1 MMKLTVVQVDLRG
14 RRVLLRAD
22 LNVPLAG
29 DEITDDARIRAIVP
43 TIECCLRNGAS
54 VVLASHL
61 GRPKGREARYSLKPV
76 AFRLQELLEQPV
88 ALAPDCVGPVTEKLA
103 RALRPGQCLLLENL
117 RFHAEEEANDP
128 AFAQALAR
136 LADCYVNDAFSVSHR
151 THASVVAITRYLQP
165 AAAGLIM
172 QRELVV
178 LDRILGQPRR
188 PLVLILG
195 GARMSDKLGIV
206 RNLVPQVDRMLIG
219 GAMAFTFLRARG
231 SEVGRSPV
239 EWDLVPTAKEILED
253 AAARGIQIL
262 LPEDFVA
269 AVYPEDRHWIR
280 PVLADHMPA
289 ALSGFDIG
297 PATVTRFRR
306 ALQDTGTVVWN
317 GPMGVVEQAPFAS
330 GSEEVAK
337 AVAHARGL
345 TVAAG
350 GDTVAAVRRAGVADK
365 IGHLSLSGTAFLNAL
380 EGQPLPGVAA
390 LSGVTSHSVPMS
402 R

>member
-1 MMKLTVVQVDLRG
+1 MMKLTIVQVDLRG

-22 LNVPLAG
+22 FNVPLAG
-29 DEITDDARIRAIVP
+29 DEITDDARIRAVVP

-88 ALAPDCVGPVTEKLA
+88 PLASDCVGPVTEKLA
-103 RALRPGQCLLLENL
+103 RSLKPGQCLLLENL
-117 RFHAEEEANDP
+117 RFHVEEEANDSV
-128 AFAQALAR
+128 FAQALAR

-151 THASVVAITRYLQP
+151 THASVVAITRYLHP
-165 AAAGLIM
+165 AAAGLLM

-178 LDRILGQPRR
+178 LDRILAQPRR

-195 GARMSDKLGIV
+195 GARMADKLGIV

-231 SEVGRSPV
+231 LEVGRSPV
-239 EWDLVPTAKEILED
+239 EWDLVPTAKEILDD
-253 AAARGIQIL
+253 AAARGIQVL

-269 AVYPEDRHWIR
+269 AVHPGDRYWMHSV
-280 PVLADHMPA
+280 PADHMPV

-297 PATVTRFRR
+297 PATVTRFQR

-330 GSEEVAK
+330 GTEELAK
-337 AVAHARGL
+337 AVASARGL

-365 IGHLSLSGTAFLNAL
+365 LGHLSLAGAAFLKAL

-390 LSGVTSHSVPMS
+390 LSDVGRTTTSV
-402 R
+402 